1 MEDISVLNTRLRP
14 KKEMSAAS
22 QQFSEFFVDF
32 PPETCD
38 VWMALSV
45 VTSQLKGQ
53 GASVYRIYKETMLAL
68 LCVRLPAVVHATAT
82 VGCVIGL

>member
-14 KKEMSAAS
+14 KKEKKKK
-22 QQFSEFFVDF
+22 FFVDF
-32 PPETCD
+32 PPKTGD